1 VHPLPSGDQKLV
13 QIVDAALADATRR
26 SGHWLVCRPG
36 CTQCCVGVFSISPLD
51 ALRLQ
56 HGLAELELND
66 AERATRVRTRAEES
80 VARLAPGFPGDPKT
94 GILFQDEA
102 SQAAFEG
109 FGNEETC
116 PALDPETGLCDLY
129 SARPLTCRAFGPP
142 VQTGDGLGV
151 CELCF
156 RGASDDQIAACEM
169 PVDPDNLEQKLIAE
183 LPENMVTLGDTI
195 VAFALVTISPQK
207 TP

>member
-56 HGLAELELND
+56 HGLAELELNE

-129 SARPLTCRAFGPP
+129 PARPLTCRAFGPP
-142 VQTGDGLGV
+142 VETGDGLGV

-183 LPENMVTLGDTI
+183 LPENVVTLGDTI